1 MYRAIIKIKD
11 SVPINILEEVRS
23 ICISA
28 YNNRVGKVEIKQL
41 SEHCFIFEGE
51 EKDYEC
57 LQLVFLT
64 LEDFSLFMESVE
76 SWKWEDEDPDE
87 SCDLLDI
94 SLKYKV

>member
-1 MYRAIIKIKD
+1 MYRTIIKIKNSIPNNKLTEIRD
-11 SVPINILEEVRS
+11 

-28 YNNRVGKVEIKQL
+28 YNNRVGVVNIKQP
-41 SEHCFIFEGE
+41 SERCFIFEGE

-57 LQLVFLT
+57 LQLGFLT
-64 LEDFSLFMESVE
+64 LEDSSLFMESVQ

-94 SLKYKV
+94 SLRYSI

>member
-1 MYRAIIKIKD
+1 MYRTIIDIKK
-11 SVPINILEEVRS
+11 SVNNNKLSEIRD

-28 YNNRVGKVEIKQL
+28 YNNRIGTIKIKQP
-41 SEHCFIFEGE
+41 SERRFIFEGQ

-57 LQLVFLT
+57 LQLGFLT
-64 LEDFSLFMESVE
+64 LEDFPLFMENVE

-94 SLKYKV
+94 SLRYGV